1 MAGQCTGVTTPSPR
15 PRWVIPH
22 TLPPIARDVV
32 ILLAGAVGFFHELL
46 VHQGPERPMF
56 IFASMAALGLPLA
69 LRADGK

>member
-1 MAGQCTGVTTPSPR
+1 MADQCTSVTAPKPKPR
-15 PRWVIPH
+15 GMPH
-22 TLPPIARDVV
+22 TMPPILRDVV
-32 ILLAGAVGFFHELL
+32 ILLCGAVGFFHELL